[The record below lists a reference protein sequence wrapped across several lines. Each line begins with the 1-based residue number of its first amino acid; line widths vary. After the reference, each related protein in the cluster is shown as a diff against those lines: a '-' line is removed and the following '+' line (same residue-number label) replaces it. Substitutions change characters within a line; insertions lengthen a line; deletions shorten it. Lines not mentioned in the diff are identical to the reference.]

1 MEHYLTKQINRTEQR
16 KDSIAMKEILNSS
29 NCHRTGTKQNIP
41 HNVQGASDD
50 SDQDSSRSK
59 YVEETD
65 TRERQDDPGGS
76 GA

>member
-1 MEHYLTKQINRTEQR
+1 
-16 KDSIAMKEILNSS
+16 MKEFMNSS

-65 TRERQDDPGGS
+65 TRERQDGPGGS